1 MSTTTKTAGNM
12 PAEAVKATTT
22 TEQAAQIKM
31 LGYIVELSTAATVA
45 AAMDRLPVYQ
55 TVRGCKQWSAEK
67 AEALA
72 ADLAAGYYV
81 PPIVYARTTDSD
93 GETRLSIV
101 DGQQRGA
108 AIRAAVESGKL
119 APDTPVL
126 VAVDTMRDGVDVFR
140 VLNIGVPVGS
150 ALVTAVSL
158 EGLAGQALLSVAEH
172 EALSLV
178 PWSAIQT
185 GRTERAAFAA
195 SLLAICAG
203 WSDPESSTK
212 ACEAWLKER
221 GAEITDA
228 DRVKALSVAD
238 SIAAALR
245 DAAAHRDGANRIHAA
260 VGKRLLAACRK
271 KNNWITL
278 VQCVNDGYDAGE
290 TLALLADS
298 VAWTKGAK
306 YRPMDKAGKARL
318 TGSWAL
324 LPVGSGSSGS
334 YQETAARFSAAKWYL
349 AEGGEYD
356 RDAYAAADAKEAA
369 RVAEKQGGAGK
380 AAAVKAGTAAAAAV
394 DGGALAAALGGEV

>member
-1 MSTTTKTAGNM
+1 MKNIDTTNTNTTK
-12 PAEAVKATTT
+12 
-22 TEQAAQIKM
+22 QAAPDQITM
-31 LGYIVELSTAATVA
+31 PGYVVELSTAATVA
-45 AAMDRLPVYQ
+45 AAMDKLPVYQ
-55 TVRGCKQWSAEK
+55 TIRGSKQWSADK
-67 AEALA
+67 AAALV
-72 ADLAAGYYV
+72 DDIKAGHYV

-93 GETRLSIV
+93 GESRLSIV

-108 AIRAAVESGKL
+108 AIRDAAEAGTL

-158 EGLAGQALLSVAEH
+158 EGTAGQALLAVAEH
-172 EALSLV
+172 EALSLI
-178 PWSAIQT
+178 PWSAIQA

-203 WSDPESSTK
+203 WMDPESSTK

-221 GAEITDA
+221 GAEITA
-228 DRVKALSVAD
+228 DDKGKALAVAD
-238 SIAAALR
+238 AIAAALR
-245 DAAAHRDGANRIHAA
+245 DAVAHRDGGNKVHAA

-278 VQCVNDGYDAGE
+278 VQCVHDGYDAGE
-290 TLALLADS
+290 TIALIADS
-298 VAWTKGAK
+298 VAWSKGAK
-306 YRPMDKAGKARL
+306 YRPLNKAGDGRL

-334 YQETAARFSAAKWYL
+334 YQETDARFSAAKWYL
-349 AEGGEYD
+349 AEGGDYD
-356 RDAYAAADAKEAA
+356 RDPYAAADAKEAA
-369 RVAEKQGGAGK
+369 KAAEKAGGK
-380 AAAVKAGTAAAAAV
+380 VSAAAVKAGAAAAAAA
-394 DGGALAAALGGEV
+394 DGGALAAALGGEL